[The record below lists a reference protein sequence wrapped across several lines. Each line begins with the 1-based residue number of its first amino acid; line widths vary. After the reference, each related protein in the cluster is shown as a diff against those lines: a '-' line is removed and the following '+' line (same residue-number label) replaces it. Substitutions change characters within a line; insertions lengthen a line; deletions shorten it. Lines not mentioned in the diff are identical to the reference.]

1 MFVAEAH
8 SFRQQ
13 ARLAITLAWVAGY
26 TNIQTILVCATT
38 TSHVSGTAS
47 GLGRDIA
54 EGRWDLAGFAA
65 MLLVAFFLGAAL
77 SALCT
82 EGGRR
87 LGWESIYV
95 LPMALQGVMLG
106 VFAVGIEIHQGNL
119 IGTGA
124 THFWLTLLATA
135 AMGLQ
140 NATITRISS
149 GVVRTTHVTGVLTD
163 LGIDALQV
171 VLWAWDRR
179 RTMWSGG
186 VRVLAQKVRTQ
197 PNARRVALLASI
209 FGSFMV
215 GACLSTAAHEHFA
228 RWAMVPPV
236 LFLAWVVFQDITR
249 PIAEI
254 EVSSLLSA
262 ENKLEL
268 PEGLAIFHV
277 RKSPENEHK
286 PHQMPNLMMWS
297 ERLPPEARII
307 ILDFGL
313 SSQIDQ
319 NVALELHA
327 LLLGMKAH
335 GQKLIISGI
344 APDQYEHL
352 RAAWGGSIGPG
363 DICPDL
369 DLAIAEGIVALET
382 IASSAGQST
391 DVVPRGI

>member
-13 ARLAITLAWVAGY
+13 ARLAITLAWIAGY
-26 TNIQTILVCATT
+26 TNIQTILASATS

-47 GLGRDIA
+47 NLGRDIA
-54 EGRWDLAGFAA
+54 EGRWQLAAFAA

-95 LPMALQGVMLG
+95 LPMALQGLMLG
-106 VFAVGIEIHQGNL
+106 VFAVGLEIHQGNL
-119 IGTGA
+119 VGTGA
-124 THFWLTLLATA
+124 AHLWLTLLATA

-163 LGIDALQV
+163 LGIDALHV
-171 VLWAWDRR
+171 GLWLWDRR
-179 RTMWSGG
+179 RTLLAGG
-186 VRVLAQKVRTQ
+186 IRVFAQKVRSQ

-215 GACLSTAAHEHFA
+215 GAALSTAAHAHFA

-236 LFLAWVVFQDITR
+236 LFLGWVVFQDIRR

-262 ENKLEL
+262 ENQLEL
-268 PEGLAIFHV
+268 PEGLLIFHV
-277 RKSPENEHK
+277 RKTPEKLHK
-286 PHQMPNLMMWS
+286 PHQMPNLMVWAD
-297 ERLPPEARII
+297 RLPEGARVI

-335 GQKLIISGI
+335 GRRLIVSGI
-344 APDQYEHL
+344 SPDQHEHL
-352 RAAWGGSIGPG
+352 RAAWGGEIGPG
-363 DICPDL
+363 EICPDL
-369 DLAIAEGIVALET
+369 DLAIAEGIVALDALT
-382 IASSAGQST
+382 SSDGVSINSI
-391 DVVPRGI
+391 DRSF